1 MEALNGTECDNN
13 TIFITEPSTVAFWC
27 VYKINDSVTTYTW
40 TMDDSPLP
48 GDNSNKN
55 EVYAS
60 IPAGTHYVTCKANID
75 VSHLVGDIPGA
86 EDCTCSETRHIYVIV
101 VGTYP

>member
-1 MEALNGTECDNN
+1 MEALNALDCDDN
-13 TIFITEPSTVAFWC
+13 TIFITEPSTIAFQC
-27 VYKINDSVTTYTW
+27 MYEIEDSVTTYTW
-40 TMDDSPLP
+40 TMDGSPLP

-55 EVYAS
+55 KVYAS
-60 IPAGTHYVTCKANID
+60 ITAGTHYVTCKANID

-86 EDCTCSETRHIYVIV
+86 ENCTCSETRHFYVIV